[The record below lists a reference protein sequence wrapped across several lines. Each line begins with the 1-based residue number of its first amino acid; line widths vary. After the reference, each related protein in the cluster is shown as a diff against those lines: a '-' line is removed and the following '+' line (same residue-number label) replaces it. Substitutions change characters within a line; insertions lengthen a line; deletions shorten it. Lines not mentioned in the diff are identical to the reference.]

1 MKRIL
6 LAFAAAT
13 VVALAVEKSS
23 AEAPATVKTPSTDW
37 RSVWHA
43 GKWWYWT
50 DQNSWLVW
58 SGSAWTPYRP
68 SNGDGVAVADQPRPY
83 VANYGSYEAPA
94 VAAAPQPIY
103 SGRETYGY
111 SGQGAYRPAYTAG
124 PRDYSGY
131 GWTWGPGTAFRDSPG
146 RRF

>member
-1 MKRIL
+1 MKRIV

-13 VVALAVEKSS
+13 VVALGVEKSS
-23 AEAPATVKTPSTDW
+23 AEAPATSKTPSIDW

-43 GKWWYWT
+43 GQWWYWS

-58 SGSAWTPYRP
+58 SGSAWVPYRP
-68 SNGDGVAVADQPRPY
+68 SNCEGVAVADQSRPY
-83 VANYGSYEAPA
+83 VTNYSSYEAPA

-103 SGRETYGY
+103 SGREGYGY
-111 SGQGAYRPAYTAG
+111 SGRSAYRPAYPAR
-124 PRDYSGY
+124 PSDYSGY